1 MWSLSIFK
9 LVLWYLELWLT
20 TRSLNPKDSSFIL
33 YPDSSVLSLRSI
45 MHDALLIAGVIKF
58 SLSSASFLRYCHWFW
73 CCMQLHHFSNIQ
85 FLWGLGVMVYG
96 LYSLFLIPNSC
107 LFLVG
112 FMVEC
117 YQSTA
122 TAHAAAGAN
131 EFLNFSCSLDF
142 CLLWCYCK
150 KANVGREREREMM
163 TWKIRSRKKN
173 GENWSINVESTIP
186 RPNFSSF
193 IITKIAHP

>member
-1 MWSLSIFK
+1 MANNKKLESKRQQLYSLC
-9 LVLWYLELWLT
+9 
-20 TRSLNPKDSSFIL
+20 
-33 YPDSSVLSLRSI
+33 SVLSLRSI

-142 CLLWCYCK
+142 CLLWCYCR
-150 KANVGREREREMM
+150 KANVGRERERDR
-163 TWKIRSRKKN
+163 WWPGKLDQGKKM
-173 GENWSINVESTIP
+173 ERTDQSMVSQQSPDQT
-186 RPNFSSF
+186 FHLLLSQ
-193 IITKIAHP
+193 K